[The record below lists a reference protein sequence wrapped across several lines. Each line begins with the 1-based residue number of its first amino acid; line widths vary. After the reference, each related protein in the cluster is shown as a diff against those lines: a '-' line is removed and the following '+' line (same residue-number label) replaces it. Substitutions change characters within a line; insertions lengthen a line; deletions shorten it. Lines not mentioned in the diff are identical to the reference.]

1 MTQVIQLPFIERL
14 EYIAISGYALVI
26 ISSFILPLWA
36 SMRATHE
43 IFRVK
48 QRGVLIAFI
57 FITLIVS
64 QLLTNRHDINN
75 FISNV
80 SKVSFWLIY
89 VYIPILFIIVWVK
102 RKWKN
107 QKHKQINT
115 YFLYNILQS
124 NWMFTKNIIDDVQL
138 IQGSVFDVAK
148 DNKVKVTFVCPI
160 QKKEIKFKFL
170 KAVQM
175 R

>member
-1 MTQVIQLPFIERL
+1 MYQLSMTQVIQLPFIERL

-36 SMRATHE
+36 SMRGTHE

-80 SKVSFWLIY
+80 SKVSFGSFMY
-89 VYIPILFIIVWVK
+89 
-102 RKWKN
+102 
-107 QKHKQINT
+107 T
-115 YFLYNILQS
+115 SQS
-124 NWMFTKNIIDDVQL
+124 YL
-138 IQGSVFDVAK
+138 LLCG
-148 DNKVKVTFVCPI
+148 
-160 QKKEIKFKFL
+160 
-170 KAVQM
+170 
-175 R
+175 

>member
-36 SMRATHE
+36 SMRGTHE

-80 SKVSFWLIY
+80 SKVSFGSFMY
-89 VYIPILFIIVWVK
+89 
-102 RKWKN
+102 
-107 QKHKQINT
+107 T
-115 YFLYNILQS
+115 SQS
-124 NWMFTKNIIDDVQL
+124 YL
-138 IQGSVFDVAK
+138 L
-148 DNKVKVTFVCPI
+148 CE
-160 QKKEIKFKFL
+160 KKMEKS
-170 KAVQM
+170 KAQAN
-175 R
+175 

>member
-1 MTQVIQLPFIERL
+1 MQSHKYAQFGALFSNLLYLFSTLLAFAFLVKTIVKTIWAQLSMTQVIQLPFIERL

-36 SMRATHE
+36 SMRGTHE

-48 QRGVLIAFI
+48 QRGILIAFI

-80 SKVSFWLIY
+80 SKVSFGSFMY
-89 VYIPILFIIVWVK
+89 
-102 RKWKN
+102 
-107 QKHKQINT
+107 T
-115 YFLYNILQS
+115 SQS
-124 NWMFTKNIIDDVQL
+124 YL
-138 IQGSVFDVAK
+138 LLCG
-148 DNKVKVTFVCPI
+148 
-160 QKKEIKFKFL
+160 
-170 KAVQM
+170 
-175 R
+175 

>member
-48 QRGVLIAFI
+48 TTRYFNCFF

-75 FISNV
+75 FISNAA
-80 SKVSFWLIY
+80 KVSFGSFMY
-89 VYIPILFIIVWVK
+89 
-102 RKWKN
+102 
-107 QKHKQINT
+107 T
-115 YFLYNILQS
+115 SQS
-124 NWMFTKNIIDDVQL
+124 YL
-138 IQGSVFDVAK
+138 SLCG
-148 DNKVKVTFVCPI
+148 
-160 QKKEIKFKFL
+160 
-170 KAVQM
+170 
-175 R
+175 